1 MGSGLAYLFS
11 IVCAMYVI
19 FWFMKNEK
27 KGAAGRSGWIA
38 FQDEPEKKK
47 SKKRKKFQPHDS

>member
-19 FWFMKNEK
+19 FWYRRNEGN
-27 KGAAGRSGWIA
+27 GAAGRSGWIA
-38 FQDEPEKKK
+38 FKDETKKPK
-47 SKKRKKFQPHDS
+47 VRRQLGDDNR